1 MTDYKTLEHEFGVPL
16 QAKRDLVAVRGSGA
30 CLYDEQGREY
40 IDCAAGIGV
49 ASLGHCH
56 PKLVAAIQQQ
66 ADTLITC
73 PNIMYNDQRSRL
85 LEKLVE
91 VSPRSLTRAYL
102 CNSGTEAI
110 EAALK
115 FSRLHSGRTNFVTAM
130 RGFHGR
136 TMGAVSATYT
146 PKYREAFQPLVPGF
160 DYVPFNKIDKLDA
173 AVNDN
178 TAAVMFELV
187 QGEGGV
193 NPIQA
198 EYLAAVRK
206 LCTERGVLLI
216 IDEIQTGFCR
226 TGKFFACD
234 HFDLQPDIMCV
245 AKAMGGGVPIGA
257 TLLNAEIKI
266 EPGLHGTTFGG
277 NPLACAAA
285 LAAIEVYQA
294 DGLAERAAQMGDY
307 FESQLGIADLS
318 QVRTLRRLGLM
329 IGIELKQKVQDK
341 LAEFTTAHLAGKH
354 GTRPDPEH
362 QNQCTEHARDRRH
375 RKECARFNPA
385 NRGFETDPDQIT
397 ETS

>member
-1 MTDYKTLEHEFGVPL
+1 MTDYRTLEHEFGVPL
-16 QAKRDLVAVRGSGA
+16 QPKRDLVAVRGSGA
-30 CLYDEQGREY
+30 CLYDEHGQEY

-66 ADTLITC
+66 AETLITR
-73 PNIMYNDQRSRL
+73 PNIMYNDLRSRL

-91 VSPRSLTRAYL
+91 VSPASLTRAYL

-115 FSRLHSGRTNFVTAM
+115 FARLHSGRTNFVTAM

-146 PKYREAFQPLVPGF
+146 PKYRNAFEPLVPGF
-160 DYVPFNKIDKLDA
+160 DYVPFNKIEKLDA
-173 AVNDN
+173 AVDDN

-198 EYLAAVRK
+198 EYLSAVRK

-285 LAAIEVYQA
+285 LAAIDVYQA
-294 DGLAERAAQMGDY
+294 DGLAERAAQLGDY
-307 FESQLGIADLS
+307 FENQLGVADLS

-329 IGIELKQKVQDK
+329 IGIELKQKVQTK
-341 LAEFTTAHLAGKH
+341 LAELLERHIIALPAGPNVIRMLPPLVIEKNQIDQVVKVLRELLA
-354 GTRPDPEH
+354 
-362 QNQCTEHARDRRH
+362 
-375 RKECARFNPA
+375 
-385 NRGFETDPDQIT
+385 
-397 ETS
+397 

>member
-1 MTDYKTLEHEFGVPL
+1 MTDYKALEHEYGVPL
-16 QAKRDLVAVRGSGA
+16 QAKRDLVAVRGNGA
-30 CLYDEQGREY
+30 LLYDEQDREY

-56 PKLVAAIQQQ
+56 PKLVAAIKQQ
-66 ADTLITC
+66 AETLITC
-73 PNIMYNDQRSRL
+73 PNIMYNDVRSKL
-85 LEKLVE
+85 LKKLVE
-91 VSPRSLTRAYL
+91 VTPESLTRAYL
-102 CNSGTEAI
+102 CNSGAEAI

-115 FSRLHSGRTNFVTAM
+115 FARLHTGRTNFVTAM

-146 PKYREAFQPLVPGF
+146 PKYREAFQPLIPGF
-160 DYVPFNKIDKLDA
+160 DYVPFNKIEKLDA

-198 EYLAAVRK
+198 NYLAAVRK
-206 LCTERGVLLI
+206 LCSERGVLLI

-226 TGKFFACD
+226 TGRFFACD

-245 AKAMGGGVPIGA
+245 AKAMGGGVPVGA
-257 TLLNAEIKI
+257 TLLNADINI

-277 NPLACAAA
+277 NPLACTAA
-285 LAAIEVYQA
+285 LAAIDVYQT
-294 DGLAERAAQMGDY
+294 DNLAQRAAELGEY
-307 FESQLGIADLS
+307 FEQQLNIDDLS
-318 QVRTLRRLGLM
+318 QVRALRRLGLM

-341 LAEFTTAHLAGKH
+341 LAELLDHHIIALPAGPNVIRMLPPLVIEKEQIERVVKTLRELLA
-354 GTRPDPEH
+354 
-362 QNQCTEHARDRRH
+362 
-375 RKECARFNPA
+375 
-385 NRGFETDPDQIT
+385 
-397 ETS
+397 

>member
-1 MTDYKTLEHEFGVPL
+1 MTDYRTLEHEFGVPL
-16 QAKRDLVAVRGSGA
+16 QPKRDLVAVRGSGA
-30 CLYDEQGREY
+30 CLYDEHGQEY

-66 ADTLITC
+66 AEILITC
-73 PNIMYNDQRSRL
+73 PNIMYNDLRSRL

-91 VSPRSLTRAYL
+91 VSPASLTRAYL

-115 FSRLHSGRTNFVTAM
+115 FARLHSGRTNFVTAM

-146 PKYREAFQPLVPGF
+146 PKYRNAFEPLVPGF
-160 DYVPFNKIDKLDA
+160 DYVPFNKIEKLDA
-173 AVNDN
+173 AVDDN

-285 LAAIEVYQA
+285 LAAIDVYQA
-294 DGLAERAAQMGDY
+294 DGLAERAAQLGDY
-307 FESQLGIADLS
+307 FENQLGVADLS
-318 QVRTLRRLGLM
+318 QVRALRRLGLM
-329 IGIELKQKVQDK
+329 IGIELKQKVQAK
-341 LAEFTTAHLAGKH
+341 LAELLEHHIIALPAGPNVIRMLPPLVIEKNQIDQVVKVLRELLA
-354 GTRPDPEH
+354 
-362 QNQCTEHARDRRH
+362 
-375 RKECARFNPA
+375 
-385 NRGFETDPDQIT
+385 
-397 ETS
+397 